1 LSERK
6 LPDVFGR
13 NSKGL
18 AVDLTLNAIGAMSGT
33 APEERDLLIRTEKA
47 DDDGVRV
54 AVVDSGPELPPARFE
69 HLFEPFLHN
78 QGGRPGDQTVD
89 MLFDHRNS
97 RRSIADQRKRAARR
111 CFPVHAVQ

>member
-1 LSERK
+1 M
-6 LPDVFGR
+6 PDVFGR

-54 AVVDSGPELPPARFE
+54 AVVDSGPELPPALFE
-69 HLFEPFLHN
+69 HLFEPFYTTKAAGLGIRLSICCSIIETL
-78 QGGRPGDQTVD
+78 GGRLQTSANVPHGAV
-89 MLFDHRNS
+89 FQFT
-97 RRSIADQRKRAARR
+97 RSSKAG
-111 CFPVHAVQ
+111 H